1 MTSKIFERTNFFNCH
16 PVSQTRFE
24 KNDDVCKT
32 LRKIKAR
39 KTCGSD
45 NIYGI
50 LLKSCQK
57 HRAQILIH
65 IFQLS
70 FDTQIVP
77 ITLKS
82 AKIVPAPKS
91 SLIIITQGVSLSL
104 RRNPSLHACHNF
116 LSLAM
121 WLQVGPTYWIKSSH
135 HLVLG
140 RPRGLLFPWG
150 IHSVILIVHLLSR
163 LLATWPAHLCLLS
176 LMLLIMSVK
185 PLCFRIHSVLFL
197 SFRVTPIMILSIFLW
212 VVTSFSSWVL
222 LNHRYL
228 NSRMVYGPVLSR
240 CSPGALPVLSRCS
253 PGALTSKCY
262 ENTSSLCF
270 VCEAGAVVR

>member
-1 MTSKIFERTNFFNCH
+1 MS
-16 PVSQTRFE
+16 S
-24 KNDDVCKT
+24 
-32 LRKIKAR
+32 
-39 KTCGSD
+39 S
-45 NIYGI
+45 
-50 LLKSCQK
+50 SS
-57 HRAQILIH
+57 
-65 IFQLS
+65 S
-70 FDTQIVP
+70 FRVF
-77 ITLKS
+77 
-82 AKIVPAPKS
+82 
-91 SLIIITQGVSLSL
+91 LSL

-197 SFRVTPIMILSIFLW
+197 SLRVTPIMILSIFLW
-212 VVTSFSSWVL
+212 VVTSFLKLGVAKRPGLTAICHYWEYTFIKCFPLQSHWHIFVSHDVVQFTECTPSL
-222 LNHRYL
+222 ADSPFHFLYL
-228 NSRMVYGPVLSR
+228 VMVLSHH
-240 CSPGALPVLSRCS
+240 LSKIYITVNLLDLLSINNHIILVDMPCCT
-253 PGALTSKCY
+253 LFW
-262 ENTSSLCF
+262 SSLDAFLRPTDLLMYIAEIC
-270 VCEAGAVVR
+270 

>member
-1 MTSKIFERTNFFNCH
+1 MT
-16 PVSQTRFE
+16 Q
-24 KNDDVCKT
+24 VCYRVQ
-32 LRKIKAR
+32 L
-39 KTCGSD
+39 
-45 NIYGI
+45 
-50 LLKSCQK
+50 
-57 HRAQILIH
+57 
-65 IFQLS
+65 LS
-70 FDTQIVP
+70 F
-77 ITLKS
+77 LAYNKS
-82 AKIVPAPKS
+82 FII
-91 SLIIITQGVSLSL
+91 IIITQGVSLSL

-197 SFRVTPIMILSIFLW
+197 SLRVTPIMILSIFLW

-222 LNHRYL
+222 LSDQISQPYVITGSIHSLNTFLFSLIGTFLSAWCCPVYRMHSIPVRFSFYFLYL
-228 NSRMVYGPVLSR
+228 VMVLSHH
-240 CSPGALPVLSRCS
+240 LSKIYITVNLLDLLS
-253 PGALTSKCY
+253 INNHIILVTIIK
-262 ENTSSLCF
+262 
-270 VCEAGAVVR
+270 